1 VAPDMDTA
9 TRWAYNF
16 GRRWRVV
23 TMDGQLIETSG
34 TMAGGGKS
42 VRRGGMKLAS
52 GNSNN
57 GTVAMVEDNNDADDA
72 AELERLAQQAMQEYK
87 SCRETR
93 RALAEEIRGLEK
105 KIKSLTVKIP
115 KLEMEV
121 SGCDTTR
128 ETLTK
133 SIPELRAAS
142 TMSAADASKLKGL
155 KDKVGKCK
163 SDMASCAMLASKLE
177 AEVAK
182 LQKDI
187 VNAGG
192 EKLKKQ
198 VAKVDAA
205 TTKLNDANTALN
217 TARVAVTSS
226 EKSAVKADE
235 EREAAEKQL
244 EEEAAKLVET
254 GESLKTLEA
263 EALIVMQTYEAAQE
277 TVVAKN
283 KELEGV
289 HKELEELKD
298 ATSKLK
304 LIEVDLLGKVADYEK
319 ALKEHNGRTKFWKD
333 EIAKVRGRAQA
344 SGASAGERSE
354 RKRKFSSQRGTL
366 RSMPGAS
373 IRRAGK
379 TKPLRVERAQKK
391 RTGKTKT
398 LTSSLRSL
406 ALPCARLRSCAP
418 RRTRTT
424 STT

>member
-1 VAPDMDTA
+1 MDTA

-344 SGASAGERSE
+344 SGARAGER
-354 RKRKFSSQRGTL
+354 
-366 RSMPGAS
+366 
-373 IRRAGK
+373 RRA
-379 TKPLRVERAQKK
+379 ERAQASGANAKE
-391 RTGKTKT
+391 
-398 LTSSLRSL
+398 SSPVSGAHSGACREL
-406 ALPCARLRSCAP
+406 A
-418 RRTRTT
+418 
-424 STT
+424 